1 MAREIQILRRLDHP
15 NVMKLE
21 GLITSRLSCSLYLVF
36 EYMEHDLAGLCSS
49 PDIRF
54 TEAQLK
60 CYMNQLLSGL
70 EHCHSRRVVHR
81 DMKGANLLVNNEG
94 VLKIADFG
102 LANFFDPNKNHPLT
116 SRVVTLW
123 YRPPELLLGSTHY
136 DAAVDLWSL
145 GCVFA
150 EMYRGKP
157 ILQGR
162 TEVEQLHKIFKLCG
176 SPADD
181 YWKKSKL
188 PHATVFKPHH
198 PYPSTLRDVFKE
210 VPENALSLL
219 ETLLSVEPYKRGT
232 ASSALSSEFFRT
244 KPYACEPSSLPKYA
258 PNKEMDAK
266 LRDDA
271 LRRKASSRGHGA
283 EASKKSSRISRA
295 AREHTAVPK
304 QINNAEEPKNNVNA
318 TRDGT
323 ILQDRTKLSLNG
335 DARLFADIQ
344 PVPAAAQVKGSSR
357 HAKNESREEMPFS
370 GPLSVPSSSGFAW
383 AAAQRPQE
391 DRALARSRTRSSS
404 RGQFPAEADR
414 DCTRTQATTESAAAG
429 LRDIPRVGSKVRERE
444 PHDAAKRAVLR
455 KWSQLERPDSFD
467 SCDTYHSQ
475 NFSHA
480 MLVGVGGGALSSKNS
495 FEGGHGHGHGQEEK
509 AEYSGP
515 LLPQSHKVDELL
527 QKNER
532 HIRQA
537 VRTSWFR
544 RGGRKV
550 DK

>member
-1 MAREIQILRRLDHP
+1 MIVCDQFP
-15 NVMKLE
+15 F
-21 GLITSRLSCSLYLVF
+21 SL
-36 EYMEHDLAGLCSS
+36 
-49 PDIRF
+49 
-54 TEAQLK
+54 Q
-60 CYMNQLLSGL
+60 
-70 EHCHSRRVVHR
+70 
-81 DMKGANLLVNNEG
+81 
-94 VLKIADFG
+94 
-102 LANFFDPNKNHPLT
+102 
-116 SRVVTLW
+116 
-123 YRPPELLLGSTHY
+123 
-136 DAAVDLWSL
+136 
-145 GCVFA
+145 
-150 EMYRGKP
+150 
-157 ILQGR
+157 
-162 TEVEQLHKIFKLCG
+162 
-176 SPADD
+176 
-181 YWKKSKL
+181 
-188 PHATVFKPHH
+188 
-198 PYPSTLRDVFKE
+198 
-210 VPENALSLL
+210 
-219 ETLLSVEPYKRGT
+219 
-232 ASSALSSEFFRT
+232 FFRT

-304 QINNAEEPKNNVNA
+304 QINNAEELKNNVNA

-323 ILQDRTKLSLNG
+323 TLQDRTKLSLNG

-344 PVPAAAQVKGSSR
+344 PVPAAQVKGSAR
-357 HAKNESREEMPFS
+357 DAKNESREEMPFS

-404 RGQFPAEADR
+404 RGQFPAAEADR
-414 DCTRTQATTESAAAG
+414 DCTRTQATTESAAG
-429 LRDIPRVGSKVRERE
+429 HRELPSSRDMPRVGSKVREPE

-475 NFSHA
+475 NFSNA
-480 MLVGVGGGALSSKNS
+480 MLVGVGGGALSSKNI